1 VKIVVKACETEELIK
16 KSRFIGHI
24 SPCSSEQDALLFIRQ
39 LYQQH
44 PNASHIVY
52 AYRVQSPDGL
62 ICRFNDAGEPSGTA
76 GKPIFQHLEG
86 KQLINLVVA
95 VIRYFGG
102 VKLGAGG
109 LTRAYSNLA
118 KQVIDCAEI
127 VEHIEMAELK
137 LHLNYNQL
145 QGLEYHLKKLDGS
158 IIAQDFSDTVITRL
172 KLPKHHVDT
181 LLANLS

>member
-1 VKIVVKACETEELIK
+1 
-16 KSRFIGHI
+16 
-24 SPCSSEQDALLFIRQ
+24 
-39 LYQQH
+39 
-44 PNASHIVY
+44 
-52 AYRVQSPDGL
+52 
-62 ICRFNDAGEPSGTA
+62 
-76 GKPIFQHLEG
+76 
-86 KQLINLVVA
+86 
-95 VIRYFGG
+95 
-102 VKLGAGG
+102 
-109 LTRAYSNLA
+109 
-118 KQVIDCAEI
+118 VIDCAEI